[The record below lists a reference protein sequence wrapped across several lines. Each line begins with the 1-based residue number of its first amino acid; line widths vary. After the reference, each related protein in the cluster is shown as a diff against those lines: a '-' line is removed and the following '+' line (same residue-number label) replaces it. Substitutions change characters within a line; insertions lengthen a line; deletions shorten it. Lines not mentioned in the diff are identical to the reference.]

1 MKKPRFL
8 FALPLA
14 VFASL
19 LFAVSSLRAE
29 ESAAAVDE
37 SAPAVAP
44 VAEVT
49 PEAEAAEVVAE
60 SAAKVAPEGAIVG
73 AVEGFLAK
81 LAERGV
87 GFEGETDFSGLYE
100 CIARVADPLARV
112 LDAGA
117 VEHFRNE
124 RMGLDFYPG
133 LTLTVSNATP
143 VVVGVSGSATNGVL
157 VGDRVLSIG
166 GASVT
171 NVTLGGAWSL
181 LRGHEAGLVE
191 LVLERGGAW
200 VTGSVERVLSARPVV
215 ELSEVWPRQIG
226 YAKVSGLVE
235 GADSGKAIVGLLRE
249 WAAAGLA
256 GGVLDLRGAD
266 GGDVESAVAVASPF
280 AAPGAL
286 LFSMKDR
293 EWKDL
298 ADYEAREG
306 EPISLPL
313 MVLVDGQ
320 TSGAAELV
328 AVAAEDRLRGVLVIG
343 QETAGDPGIRDVV
356 PLEDG
361 QGLYIATRQLV
372 SGGGAVYDGHA
383 GVVPTVLISGRG
395 DSLGFEPEP
404 GPDRRAKLAE
414 EATDRALRDRVR
426 GDAALQ
432 RAVDV
437 LLGLKALNIRVGS
450 VLSGD

>member
-8 FALPLA
+8 FTFPLA

-37 SAPAVAP
+37 SAPAVTP
-44 VAEVT
+44 V
-49 PEAEAAEVVAE
+49 AEAAEVVAE
-60 SAAKVAPEGAIVG
+60 SAATVAPEGTMVG

-87 GFEGETDFSGLYE
+87 GFEGQADFSALYE
-100 CIARVADPLARV
+100 CIARVADPAARV

-117 VEHFRNE
+117 VEHFQNE
-124 RMGLDFYPG
+124 RKGLDFYPG

-157 VGDRVLSIG
+157 VGDQVLSIG
-166 GASVT
+166 GVSVT
-171 NVTLGGAWSL
+171 NVTLGGAWGL
-181 LRGHEAGLVE
+181 LRGHEAGWVE
-191 LVLERGGAW
+191 LVLERGGAR

-383 GVVPTVLISGRG
+383 GVAPTVLISGRG

-437 LLGLKALNIRVGS
+437 LLGLKALNIGVGS